1 VVCRFWNIISFKEIS
16 PLVEDQ
22 VNKYIEE
29 IVDASIKTLINAAII
44 FF

>member
-1 VVCRFWNIISFKEIS
+1 MT

-29 IVDASIKTLINAAII
+29 TVDASVEALINAAII